1 MSDSLG
7 ASPESSPGI
16 AVVGMAGRFPG
27 AGDLAELWENLRRG
41 VESISRFT
49 PEEMR
54 AAGVDP
60 ALLTDP
66 RWVPAGGVL
75 ADADRFDAPFFHF
88 TPREAELL
96 DPQHRLFLECAWG
109 ALEDAGC
116 DPARFPGAIGVF
128 GGASLN
134 TYLLHNLLP
143 AGNSVGNP
151 QVAIASDK
159 DFLTTRVSYKLNLTG
174 PSLDVQTA
182 CSTSLVAVV
191 LAAQSLLNYQCD
203 LALAGGVSAREPQ
216 RAGYL
221 HQEQGILSPDGHCRP
236 FDAAARGTVPGNGVG
251 IVALKRLEDAL
262 AAGDPIRAVIRGA
275 ALNNDGA
282 GKVGFTAPGVAGQAE
297 VVAMA
302 LAIAG
307 VDPGEIG
314 FLEAHG
320 TATPMGDPI
329 EVRALEQAFRGAPR
343 GGCVLGSIKSNLGH
357 LDAAAGIA
365 GLIKAVLALQHRE
378 IPPTLHFARAN
389 PEIDLETGPFRV
401 NAVLERWTSKGPR
414 RAGVSSFGIGG
425 TNAHVVLEEAS
436 PREEPE
442 AGEEPELLLLSARTA
457 GALETV
463 AARLARHLEA
473 HPEIRLADVAHTLR
487 LGRKAMEVRRFVVA
501 ASVEDATA
509 ALAEPPRIV
518 TPPAGEREVV
528 FLFPGQG
535 AQHAGMAAGLYEREP
550 TFRAAID
557 ACAEVLAPLGID
569 LKALLDRGDL
579 TETGEVQPAL
589 FAVEYALAQVWIS
602 RGVKPAAV
610 LGHSLGELVAA
621 TIAGVFSLPAA
632 LRLVVR
638 RGRLMQSTAEGAM
651 LAVPLGEAEIG
662 EWLGSDV
669 ELAAVNAPDRCVLS
683 GPVEAV
689 ERLRQVLA
697 ARGIEARPLAVRRAF
712 HSRSLEPILG
722 AFVDEVRRARPR
734 APEIPWLSNLTG
746 GWMDAERAT
755 DPAFWAESLRRPVRF
770 SPALA
775 ELLRE
780 PRRVLLEVG
789 PGRTLAG
796 LVRRHGGEAVSSLP
810 HPEAPE
816 SPRENLLV
824 ALGELWLAGVE
835 VDWNALGGTG
845 RLIPLPTYPFE
856 RRRYWVEP
864 PVGLS
869 AAALAS
875 RGPVLQAP
883 LWRQVF
889 PTAPADLRAEGAVW
903 LAIVEKG
910 AAGEQLIQGL
920 QGARL
925 EPVVAVLGSSFSRLS
940 AGAFTVNPGRTEDFA
955 TLLAAVAEPGKP
967 LRIVY
972 QAGSG
977 LPSLA
982 AALRGHAVDAR
993 LDLLTSGAVEPLGGA
1008 PDPERAALLGICE
1021 GLGIPWRVLD
1031 GDKGRKGLQGQ
1042 QRLQGPD
1049 FFPAVPVV
1057 PAVPEVPWLLSEI
1070 ATPFETGTVTAWR
1083 GGRRWREVWEDA
1095 APAPTP
1101 AGAGWEA
1108 EIDRLALEATA
1119 EEPTARVAAATD
1131 PLVTS
1136 HAVQVLRESGVEIS
1150 PGTSIALP
1158 DLRRRLRLIPQHEQ
1172 LLGFLLRVLR
1182 EDGLAEVDGDTVRF
1196 LPAAADVPSPAE
1208 ARRRLDAGFASLHD
1222 LIDHCGR
1229 HYPAVLA
1236 GEMPGLAV
1244 LYPDGGSELLG
1255 GTLRP
1260 GAEGGRIDP
1269 ARRLL
1274 AKILEA
1280 TARERPL
1287 RIVEIGGGHGTLTS
1301 VLLPAL
1307 EGHEVEYVFTDIGR
1321 SFLLRAEQRA
1331 REAGQDFVRFGRL
1344 DITRDPEAQGF
1355 ALGSFDAVVGADVV
1369 HATPRLAETL
1379 ANLRAL
1385 LAPGGLLGLVETVR
1399 PQRWGTL
1406 VWGLADGWWSFEDR
1420 ELRTESP
1427 LLGPEAWVSLL
1438 DRCGFAGA
1446 RASAGEGESALLTAR
1461 RPVEGMAV
1469 RFIRDLAVAR
1479 EVSDPRGLAL
1489 CTADPAAFRYLAALA
1504 ERGENA
1510 VALLWEGGEEI
1521 ASAAALLAARG
1532 IPAARF
1538 AGEDKPAPAVSEET
1552 VVPAAIPASAAIHD
1566 RPLLRTPYLAP
1577 LDDTE
1582 QAVAEIWSRA
1592 LGIERIGTHD
1602 NFLELGGDS
1611 LIGLQVVHAVQARF
1625 ELGGRTFSLYEHPTV
1640 AAIARF
1646 VEGGAAGEA
1655 GAGDPFDQRT
1665 SRGERRRERSASFQR
1680 VRS

>member
-1 MSDSLG
+1 MSDS
-7 ASPESSPGI
+7 PGV

-27 AGDLAELWENLRRG
+27 AGDLAELWDNLRRG

-54 AAGVDP
+54 EAGADP
-60 ALLTDP
+60 ALVADP

-96 DPQHRLFLECAWG
+96 DPQHRLFLECAWA

-116 DPARFPGAIGVF
+116 DPGRFAGGNGTIGVF

-143 AGNSVGNP
+143 AGDSVGNP

-307 VDPGEIG
+307 VDPGEVG
-314 FLEAHG
+314 FVEAHG

-343 GGCVLGSIKSNLGH
+343 GSCVLGSIKSNLGH

-378 IPPTLHFARAN
+378 IPPTVHFARPN
-389 PEIDLETGPFRV
+389 PEIDLADGPFRV
-401 NAVLERWTSKGPR
+401 NAVLEPWTSAAPR

-425 TNAHVVLEEAS
+425 TNAHVVLEEAP
-436 PREEPE
+436 PRQEPE
-442 AGEEPELLLLSARTA
+442 GADEPELLLLSARTA
-457 GALETV
+457 EALES
-463 AARLARHLEA
+463 AAGRLARHLEA
-473 HPEIRLADVAHTLR
+473 HPGTRLADVAHTLR
-487 LGRKAMEVRRFVVA
+487 LGRKAMETRRFVVA
-501 ASVEDATA
+501 ASLEDAVARLGDPHGARTA
-509 ALAEPPRIV
+509 A
-518 TPPAGEREVV
+518 PPAGEREVV

-550 TFRAAID
+550 AFRAAID
-557 ACAEVLAPLGID
+557 NCAAVLEPLGVD
-569 LKALLDRGDL
+569 LKRLLEAGGL
-579 TETGEVQPAL
+579 AETEEVQPAL
-589 FAVEYALAQVWIS
+589 FAFEYALAQAWIS
-602 RGVKPAAV
+602 WGVKPAAV

-621 TIAGVFSLPAA
+621 CVAGVFSLAAA

-638 RGRLMQSTAEGAM
+638 RGRLLQSTAEGAM
-651 LAVPLGEAEIG
+651 LAVPLPESEVEAWLDGE
-662 EWLGSDV
+662 V
-669 ELAAVNAPDRCVLS
+669 ELAAVNAPDRCVVA
-683 GPVEAV
+683 GPVETV
-689 ERLRQVLA
+689 ERLRQALA
-697 ARGIEARPLAVRRAF
+697 ARGIDGRPLAVRRAF
-712 HSRSLEPILG
+712 HSRSLEPVLD

-746 GWMDAERAT
+746 GWMDGERGA
-755 DPAFWAESLRRPVRF
+755 DPAAWGEALRRPVRF
-770 SPALA
+770 SAARA
-775 ELLRE
+775 ELRCD

-810 HPEAPE
+810 HPEAPGT
-816 SPRENLLV
+816 PREGLLA

-835 VDWNALGGTG
+835 VDWQGLSGGG
-845 RLIPLPTYPFE
+845 RIVPLPTYPFE
-856 RRRYWVEP
+856 RRRYWVDP
-864 PVGLS
+864 PEGRP
-869 AAALAS
+869 AAPAARS

-883 LWRQVF
+883 LWRQLF
-889 PTAPADLRAEGAVW
+889 PTERMDLRAEGAVW
-903 LAIVEKG
+903 LVILADG
-910 AAGEQLIQGL
+910 AAGEPIL
-920 QGARL
+920 QALRGARL

-940 AGAFTVNPGRTEDFA
+940 AGAFTVDPGRTDDFA
-955 TLLAAVAEPGKP
+955 ALLEGVVEAGKP
-967 LRIVY
+967 LRIVHL
-972 QAGSG
+972 AEAG
-977 LPSLA
+977 LPGLA
-982 AALRGHAVDAR
+982 AALGGHAVDVR
-993 LDLLTSGAVEPLGGA
+993 IDVITSGVVEAPGGA
-1008 PDPERAALLGICE
+1008 PADPERAAILGICE
-1021 GLGIPWRVLD
+1021 RIGAPWRVLD
-1031 GDKGRKGLQGQ
+1031 VEAPGTDRAL
-1042 QRLQGPD
+1042 
-1049 FFPAVPVV
+1049 A
-1057 PAVPEVPWLLSEI
+1057 EI
-1070 ATPFETGTVTAWR
+1070 ASPFEAGTVTAWR

-1095 APAPTP
+1095 AAAPARSLQ
-1101 AGAGWEA
+1101 EA
-1108 EIDRLALEATA
+1108 DIDRLAREDAAESLPETA
-1119 EEPTARVAAATD
+1119 DREAAATD
-1131 PLVTS
+1131 PLVAS
-1136 HAVQVLRESGVEIS
+1136 HALQVLREGGVDVS
-1150 PGTSIALP
+1150 PGAAIALP
-1158 DLRRRLRLIPQHEQ
+1158 DLHRRLRLVPRHEE

-1182 EDGLAEVDGDTVRF
+1182 EDGLAEVEGDAARF
-1196 LPAAADVPSPAE
+1196 LPAAAEVPPPAE
-1208 ARRRLDAGFASLHD
+1208 VRRRLDAGFAPLHD

-1229 HYPAVLA
+1229 QYPAVLA
-1236 GEMPGLAV
+1236 GETAGLAV
-1244 LYPDGGSELLG
+1244 LYPEGSSELLG

-1260 GAEGGRIDP
+1260 GEGEGRIDP

-1274 AKILEA
+1274 AKVLAA
-1280 TARERPL
+1280 TAAGGRPL
-1287 RIVEIGGGHGTLTS
+1287 RILEIGGGHGTLTS

-1307 EGHEVEYVFTDIGR
+1307 AGAEVEYTFTDIGR
-1321 SFLLRAEQRA
+1321 AFLLRAEQRA
-1331 REAGQDFVRFGRL
+1331 REAGQDGIRFGRL

-1355 ALGSFDAVVGADVV
+1355 APGSFDAVVGADVV
-1369 HATPRLAETL
+1369 HATPRLADTL
-1379 ANLRAL
+1379 SHLRAL

-1399 PQRWGTL
+1399 PQRWGTM

-1420 ELRTESP
+1420 ELRRDSP
-1427 LLGPEAWVSLL
+1427 LLGPAAWESLL
-1438 DRCGFAGA
+1438 GRCGFAGA

-1461 RPVEGMAV
+1461 RPMEGMTV
-1469 RFIRDLAVAR
+1469 RFVRDLAAAR
-1479 EVSDPRGLAL
+1479 EIPAPAGLAL
-1489 CTADPAAFRYLAALA
+1489 ATADPAAFRYLAARA
-1504 ERGENA
+1504 GRGEGA

-1521 ASAAALLAARG
+1521 APAAALLAGRG
-1532 IPAARF
+1532 ISAARLTGGPR
-1538 AGEDKPAPAVSEET
+1538 AGGPAGAPAPAAE
-1552 VVPAAIPASAAIHD
+1552 ASAPGSAIHD

-1582 QAVAEIWSRA
+1582 RAVAEIWSRA

-1625 ELGGRTFSLYEHPTV
+1625 DLGGRALSLYEHPTV

-1646 VEGGAAGEA
+1646 VQGGEAGEGGATA
-1655 GAGDPFDQRT
+1655 DLFDQRT
-1665 SRGERRRERSASFQR
+1665 SRGELRRERSASFQR
-1680 VRS
+1680 IRS

>member
-1 MSDSLG
+1 VSDALG
-7 ASPESSPGI
+7 V

-27 AGDLAELWENLRRG
+27 AGDLAELWDNLRRG
-41 VESISRFT
+41 IESISRFT
-49 PEEMR
+49 AEEMR
-54 AAGVDP
+54 AAGVGP
-60 ALLTDP
+60 ALVADP

-96 DPQHRLFLECAWG
+96 DPQHRLFLECAWS

-116 DPARFPGAIGVF
+116 DPGRFAGGDGAMGGTIGVF

-143 AGNSVGNP
+143 AGDSVGNP

-251 IVALKRLEDAL
+251 IVALKRLDDAL

-307 VDPGEIG
+307 VDPGEVG
-314 FLEAHG
+314 FVEAHG

-343 GGCVLGSIKSNLGH
+343 GSCVLGSIKSNLGH

-378 IPPTLHFARAN
+378 IPPTLHFTRPN
-389 PEIDLETGPFRV
+389 PEIDLADGPFRV
-401 NAVLERWTSKGPR
+401 NATLEPWASAAPR

-425 TNAHVVLEEAS
+425 TNAHVVLEEAP

-442 AGEEPELLLLSARTA
+442 GADEPELLLLSARTA
-457 GALETV
+457 EALES
-463 AARLARHLEA
+463 AAGRLARHLEA
-473 HPEIRLADVAHTLR
+473 LEARPGTRLADVAHTLR
-487 LGRKAMEVRRFVVA
+487 LGRKAMETRRFVVTA
-501 ASVEDATA
+501 TLEDAAAQLGDPHGARTA
-509 ALAEPPRIV
+509 A
-518 TPPAGEREVV
+518 PPAGEREVV

-535 AQHAGMAAGLYEREP
+535 AQHAGMAAGLYEREHA
-550 TFRAAID
+550 FRAAID
-557 ACAEVLAPLGID
+557 DCVAVLEPLGVD
-569 LKALLDRGDL
+569 LKRLLDADGL
-579 TETGEVQPAL
+579 AGTEEVQPAL
-589 FAVEYALAQVWIS
+589 FAFEYALAQAWIS
-602 RGVKPAAV
+602 WGVKPAAV

-621 TIAGVFSLPAA
+621 CVAGVFSLPAA

-638 RGRLMQSTAEGAM
+638 RGRLLQSTAEGAM
-651 LAVPLGEAEIG
+651 LAVPLPDSEVGA
-662 EWLGSDV
+662 WLDDEV
-669 ELAAVNAPDRCVLS
+669 ELAAINAPDRCVVA
-683 GPVEAV
+683 GPTEAV
-689 ERLRQVLA
+689 ERLRQALA
-697 ARGIEARPLAVRRAF
+697 ARGIDGRPLAVRRAF
-712 HSRSLEPILG
+712 HSRSLEPVLD

-746 GWMDAERAT
+746 GWIDGERAA
-755 DPAFWAESLRRPVRF
+755 DPAAWGEALRRPVRF
-770 SPALA
+770 SAALA
-775 ELLRE
+775 ELLRD

-810 HPEAPE
+810 HPEAPGT
-816 SPRENLLV
+816 PREGLLA

-835 VDWNALGGTG
+835 VDWQGLSGAG
-845 RLIPLPTYPFE
+845 RIVPLPTYPFE
-856 RRRYWVEP
+856 RRRYWVERIDP
-864 PVGLS
+864 PEGRPATP
-869 AAALAS
+869 AARS

-883 LWRQVF
+883 LWRQLF
-889 PTAPADLRAEGAVW
+889 PTAGAAGTDLRAEGAVW
-903 LAIVEKG
+903 LVILADG
-910 AAGEQLIQGL
+910 AAGEPILQGL
-920 QGARL
+920 RAARL

-940 AGAFTVNPGRTEDFA
+940 AGAFRVDPERTEDFA
-955 TLLAAVAEPGKP
+955 ALLEAVVERGKP
-967 LRIVY
+967 LRIVHL
-972 QAGSG
+972 ADAG
-977 LPSLA
+977 LPGLA

-993 LDLLTSGAVEPLGGA
+993 LDLLTSGVVEPLGRA
-1008 PDPERAALLGICE
+1008 PDPERAALLGVCE
-1021 GLGIPWRVLD
+1021 GMGIPWRLLD
-1031 GDKGRKGLQGQ
+1031 GDQGPQGQ
-1042 QRLQGPD
+1042 QKLQG
-1049 FFPAVPVV
+1049 
-1057 PAVPEVPWLLSEI
+1057 LLSEI
-1070 ATPFETGTVTAWR
+1070 ASPFEAGTVTAWR

-1095 APAPTP
+1095 ADAPARSIQ
-1101 AGAGWEA
+1101 AADV
-1108 EIDRLALEATA
+1108 DRLAREVAV
-1119 EEPTARVAAATD
+1119 ESPPEPAARVAAATD
-1131 PLVTS
+1131 PLVAS
-1136 HAVQVLRESGVEIS
+1136 HALQVLREGGVDVS
-1150 PGTSIALP
+1150 PGAAIALP
-1158 DLRRRLRLIPQHEQ
+1158 DLHRRLRLVPQHEE

-1182 EDGLAEVDGDTVRF
+1182 EDGLAEVEEDAVRF
-1196 LPAAADVPSPAE
+1196 LPAAAEIPSPTE
-1208 ARRRLDAGFASLHD
+1208 ARRRLEATASGFAPLHD

-1229 HYPAVLA
+1229 QYPAVLA
-1236 GEMPGLAV
+1236 GETAGLAV
-1244 LYPDGGSELLG
+1244 LYPDGSSELLG

-1260 GAEGGRIDP
+1260 GDGEGRVDP

-1274 AKILEA
+1274 AKVLA
-1280 TARERPL
+1280 AAAGGRPL
-1287 RIVEIGGGHGTLTS
+1287 RILEIGGGHGTLTS

-1307 EGHEVEYVFTDIGR
+1307 AGAEVEYTFTDIGR
-1321 SFLLRAEQRA
+1321 AFLLRAEQRA
-1331 REAGQDFVRFGRL
+1331 REAGQDGIRFGRL

-1379 ANLRAL
+1379 AHLRAL

-1399 PQRWGTL
+1399 PQRWGTM
-1406 VWGLADGWWSFEDR
+1406 VWGLADGWWSFADR
-1420 ELRTESP
+1420 ELRRDSP
-1427 LLGPEAWVSLL
+1427 LLGPAAWESLL
-1438 DRCGFAGA
+1438 DRCGFTGA
-1446 RASAGEGESALLTAR
+1446 KASAGEGESALLTAR
-1461 RPVEGMAV
+1461 RPMEGMTV
-1469 RFIRDLAVAR
+1469 RFVHDLAAAR
-1479 EVSDPRGLAL
+1479 EISAPAGLAL
-1489 CTADPAAFRYLAALA
+1489 CTADPAAFRYLAARA
-1504 ERGENA
+1504 GRGEGA

-1521 ASAAALLAARG
+1521 AAAAALLAARG
-1532 IPAARF
+1532 ISAARLS
-1538 AGEDKPAPAVSEET
+1538 GDSPPASEISEET
-1552 VVPAAIPASAAIHD
+1552 AAPAAISASAAIHD

-1582 QAVAEIWSRA
+1582 RAVAGIWSRA

-1625 ELGGRTFSLYEHPTV
+1625 DLGGRALSLYEHPTV

-1646 VEGGAAGEA
+1646 VDGGETGEGGTAA
-1655 GAGDPFDQRT
+1655 DPFDQRT
-1665 SRGERRRERSASFQR
+1665 SRGELRRERSASFQR
-1680 VRS
+1680 IRS

>member
-1 MSDSLG
+1 
-7 ASPESSPGI
+7 
-16 AVVGMAGRFPG
+16 MAGRFPG

-54 AAGVDP
+54 AAGADP
-60 ALLTDP
+60 ALLADP

-116 DPARFPGAIGVF
+116 DPGRFPGAIGVF

-143 AGNSVGNP
+143 AGESIGNP
-151 QVAIASDK
+151 QVAIAGDK

-191 LAAQSLLNYQCD
+191 LAVQSLLNYQCD

-236 FDAAARGTVPGNGVG
+236 FDAAARGTVAGNGVG

-275 ALNNDGA
+275 AVNNDGA
-282 GKVGFTAPGVAGQAE
+282 AKVGFTAPGVAGQAE

-307 VDPGEIG
+307 VEPGEIG

-378 IPPTLHFARAN
+378 IPPTLHFARPN

-401 NAVLERWTSKGPR
+401 NAALEPWRSETPR

-425 TNAHVVLEEAS
+425 TNAHVVLEEAP

-442 AGEEPELLLLSARTA
+442 APGAAAEPELLLLSARTA
-457 GALETV
+457 EVLET
-463 AARLARHLEA
+463 AAGRLGRHLEA
-473 HPEIRLADVAHTLR
+473 HPEIPLADVALTLR
-487 LGRKAMEVRRFVVA
+487 LGRKAMAARRFVVA
-501 ASVEDATA
+501 ASVEEAAA
-509 ALAEPPRIV
+509 ALAGPSRIA
-518 TPPAGEREVV
+518 TPPADEREVV

-550 TFRAAID
+550 AYRAAID
-557 ACAEVLAPLGID
+557 ACAEVLAPLGVD
-569 LKALLDRGDL
+569 LKRLLAGGDL
-579 TETGEVQPAL
+579 TETDAAQPAL
-589 FAVEYALAQVWIS
+589 FAFEYALAQSWIS
-602 RGVKPAAV
+602 WGVKPAAV
-610 LGHSLGELVAA
+610 LGHSLGEVVAA
-621 TIAGVFSLPAA
+621 CVAGVFSLPAA

-638 RGRLMQSTAEGAM
+638 RGRLMQETAEGAM

-689 ERLRQVLA
+689 ERLRQTLA
-697 ARGIEARPLAVRRAF
+697 ARGIEGWLLPVRRAF
-712 HSRSLEPILG
+712 HSRSLEPVLD
-722 AFVDEVRRARPR
+722 AFVDEVRLARPR
-734 APEIPWLSNLTG
+734 QPEIPWLSNLTG
-746 GWMDAERAT
+746 GWMDAERAV
-755 DPAFWAESLRRPVRF
+755 DPAFWGESLRRPVRF

-775 ELLRE
+775 ELLRD

-810 HPEAPE
+810 HPESPG
-816 SPRENLLV
+816 SPREGLLT

-835 VDWNALGGTG
+835 VDWNALGGSG
-845 RLIPLPTYPFE
+845 RRVPLPTYPFE
-856 RRRYWVEP
+856 RRRYWVERVEP
-864 PVGLS
+864 PS
-869 AAALAS
+869 RQAAAERS

-883 LWRQVF
+883 LWRQILPSVQ
-889 PTAPADLRAEGAVW
+889 TDLRAEGAVW
-903 LAIVEKG
+903 LAIVEEG

-920 QGARL
+920 RAARL

-940 AGAFTVNPGRTEDFA
+940 AGAFTVDPARSENFA
-955 TLLAAVAEPGKP
+955 ALLAAVAEPGKP
-967 LRIVY
+967 LRIVL
-972 QAGSG
+972 QASHG

-982 AALRGHAVDAR
+982 EALRGHAVDAR
-993 LDLLTSGAVEPLGGA
+993 LDFLTSGAVEPLGGA
-1008 PDPERAALLGICE
+1008 PDPERAALLGVCE
-1021 GLGIPWRVLD
+1021 GLSIPWRVLD
-1031 GDKGRKGLQGQ
+1031 GDKGPQGQ
-1042 QRLQGPD
+1042 QRLQETG
-1049 FFPAVPVV
+1049 FSPVV
-1057 PAVPEVPWLLSEI
+1057 PVVPEVPWLLSEI
-1070 ATPFETGTVTAWR
+1070 ATPFEPGTVTAWR

-1095 APAPTP
+1095 APAPP
-1101 AGAGWEA
+1101 LQGF
-1108 EIDRLALEATA
+1108 EIDRLALEVTA
-1119 EEPTARVAAATD
+1119 DEPAARVAAATD
-1131 PLVTS
+1131 PLVAS
-1136 HAVQVLRESGVEIS
+1136 HAVNILRESRIDLSAGAA
-1150 PGTSIALP
+1150 IALP
-1158 DLRRRLRLIPQHEQ
+1158 DLRRRLRLVPQHEE

-1208 ARRRLDAGFASLHD
+1208 ARRRLDAGFAPLHD

-1236 GEMPGLAV
+1236 GETPGLAV

-1260 GAEGGRIDP
+1260 GDGDGRIDP
-1269 ARRLL
+1269 ARHLL

-1287 RIVEIGGGHGTLTS
+1287 RILEIGGGHGTLTS

-1307 EGHEVEYVFTDIGR
+1307 EGREVEYTFTDIGR
-1321 SFLLRAEQRA
+1321 AFLLRAEQRA
-1331 REAGQDFVRFGRL
+1331 REAGQDWVRFGRL
-1344 DITRDPEAQGF
+1344 DITRDPAAQGF

-1369 HATPRLAETL
+1369 HATPRLAATL

-1385 LAPGGLLGLVETVR
+1385 LVPGGLLGLVETVR
-1399 PQRWGTL
+1399 PQRWGTM

-1420 ELRTESP
+1420 ELRRDSP
-1427 LLGPEAWVSLL
+1427 LLGPAAWEDLL
-1438 DRCGFAGA
+1438 GRCGFTAPKA
-1446 RASAGEGESALLTAR
+1446 RAGEGESALLIAR
-1461 RPVEGMAV
+1461 RPAEGLAV
-1469 RFIRDLAVAR
+1469 RFVRDLAAAR
-1479 EVSDPRGLAL
+1479 EIAAPAGLAL

-1504 ERGENA
+1504 EREAGA
-1510 VALLWEGGEEI
+1510 VALLWNVWNEGEEI
-1521 ASAAALLAARG
+1521 APAAALLAARG
-1532 IPAARF
+1532 ISAARLGGDV
-1538 AGEDKPAPAVSEET
+1538 AAAPAIFVET
-1552 VVPAAIPASAAIHD
+1552 ATPTANAAIHD
-1566 RPLLRTPYLAP
+1566 RPLLRTPFLAP
-1577 LDDTE
+1577 LDDAE
-1582 QAVAEIWSRA
+1582 RAVAEIWSRA
-1592 LGIERIGTHD
+1592 LGIERIGIHD

-1625 ELGGRTFSLYEHPTV
+1625 DLGGRTFSLYEHPTV
-1640 AAIARF
+1640 SAIARF
-1646 VEGGAAGEA
+1646 VDGGDSGEGGAAA
-1655 GAGDPFDQRT
+1655 DPFDQRT
-1665 SRGERRRERSASFQR
+1665 SRGESRRERSASLQR